1 MSEYIKHHGIKGMKW
16 GVRRFQ
22 NKDGSLTPAGKKRY
36 ETGRH
41 GDFMGQDRDND
52 IVIRKN
58 SSAYRLQTNENLRG
72 HGQTYISLDKL
83 DHLNY
88 IKVTALGDSGL
99 LMDAKGLDDGYGH
112 SVKMKISN
120 EMIAPSY
127 QKSIDSFV
135 KSVNKVGVKEVA
147 KQVERNGYKAEE
159 FVSDM
164 KKLKVEECRDR
175 AYINFMGTLMQDSK
189 AKTEFFNDLK
199 RQGYTA
205 IIDEW
210 DTRFG
215 KEDGF
220 AKSSVIVFEQKG
232 NLKQVSSRKLD
243 EMDAEYASAPE
254 WFDKSDNELA
264 KKLSEKWK
272 NY

>member
-1 MSEYIKHHGIKGMKW
+1 MNEIRHHGIKGQKW

-36 ETGRH
+36 DTGTH
-41 GDFMGQDRDND
+41 GNFMGQDRDND

-58 SSAYRLQTNENLRG
+58 STAYRLQTKSELRG

-83 DHLNY
+83 DHLKY
-88 IKVTALGDSGL
+88 IKVTSMGNSGL
-99 LMDAKGLDDGYGH
+99 LMDATGLDDKYGH
-112 SVKMKISN
+112 SIKMKVSN

-127 QKSIDSFV
+127 QRSIDSFV
-135 KSVNKVGVKEVA
+135 KSVNKVGVKEVS
-147 KQVERNGYKAEE
+147 KQVERNGYKAED
-159 FVSDM
+159 FVKDM
-164 KKLKVEECRDR
+164 KNISVEECRDR
-175 AYINFMGTLMQDSK
+175 AYVNFMGTLMRDSK

-199 RQGYTA
+199 RQGYSA
-205 IIDEW
+205 VIDEW
-210 DTRFG
+210 DTKFG
-215 KEDGF
+215 NGF
-220 AKSSVIVFEQKG
+220 AKSSVIVFEQGG
-232 NLKQVSSRKLD
+232 NLKQVTSRKLD

-264 KKLSEKWK
+264 KKLSNKWK